1 MTSNPSQM
9 RYSHLLAD
17 WLRELG
23 YSHCFFV
30 AGGGCM
36 HLIEGFRHQ
45 FQCIPVVHEVAAG
58 IAAEHFNECT
68 TSGKA
73 FALVTTGPGLT
84 NIVTAIAACYV
95 EHRQLLVIA
104 GQVKTTDLKGPQ
116 TRQLGVQE
124 IDGIGLCKSITVRS
138 ERLLQPVSKH
148 DFTRLCRLAE
158 GPHPGPVLIEVCL
171 DVQGA
176 VVNRQQLEPGPE
188 PETEPAA
195 GVDPATVSR
204 QLQFFDQLRT
214 AVSCSQ
220 RPVLLLGGLLS
231 RRAAWS
237 AINDL
242 ERLNIPVLTTT
253 SAIDRIPTE
262 SPVYVGRVGTWGGQR
277 SANMI
282 LAQSDLVVVCGAQLD
297 LQQTGFA
304 VDEFAPQAEMFQ
316 IFPCEH
322 ELAKGSPRLA
332 CGLSAAPDTVF
343 HQALDCLQP
352 AASPDW
358 MDYTRNIRRLVPFLD
373 PANTAADGFMLSFE
387 FLQNLSL
394 AARAS
399 DLLAL
404 SSSGGSFT
412 GALQMYHVHRGQYAS
427 VSAAA
432 ASMGYGLATAIG
444 MSFAQPGQ
452 RVILVEGDGGFCQNL
467 QELAVVR
474 RYNLPVKIF
483 ILDNEGYASIRAT
496 QRKFFNGAYVGC
508 DTATGL
514 GFPDWIPL
522 FQAFNIPCRYLDAS
536 DNTVAAL
543 SLLLGQ
549 TEGPE
554 AWIVPVDPDQ
564 TNWPAVASKMLP
576 DGKMASRPIYDLLPP
591 LSPEIQAEVTKY
603 LQ

>member
-1 MTSNPSQM
+1 MTSKTSEM
-9 RYSHLLAD
+9 RYSYLLAD

-36 HLIEGFRHQ
+36 HLIDGFRHQ

-84 NIVTAIAACYV
+84 NIVTAIAACFV
-95 EHRQLLVIA
+95 EHRELLVIA
-104 GQVKTTDLKGPQ
+104 GQVKTTDLKSPQ
-116 TRQLGVQE
+116 TRQLGMQE
-124 IDGIGLCKSITVRS
+124 IDGVSLCQSITVQS
-138 ERLLQPVSKH
+138 ERLLQPVSKQH
-148 DFTRLCRLAE
+148 FTRLCRLAE

-176 VVNRQQLEPGPE
+176 VVNRQQLELEPGGPQVSD
-188 PETEPAA
+188 
-195 GVDPATVSR
+195 VDPESVSR
-204 QLQFFDQLRT
+204 GVHFFDLLRA
-214 AVSCSQ
+214 AVSRSQ
-220 RPVLLLGGLLS
+220 RPVLVLGGLLT
-231 RRAAWS
+231 RRAAW
-237 AINDL
+237 AALDNL
-242 ERLNIPVLTTT
+242 EQLNIPVVTTT
-253 SAIDRIPTE
+253 SAIDRLP
-262 SPVYVGRVGTWGGQR
+262 SSHPVNCGRVGTHGAHR
-277 SANMI
+277 SANLI
-282 LAQSDLVVVCGAQLD
+282 LAQSDLVVVVGAQLD
-297 LQQTGFA
+297 LQQTGFN
-304 VDEFAPQAEMFQ
+304 VENYAPNAELFQ
-316 IFPCEH
+316 VFPCDH
-322 ELAKGSPRLA
+322 ELNKGLPKLA
-332 CGLSAAPDTVF
+332 AGLNAVPDTAFEAVR
-343 HQALDCLQP
+343 ACLSP
-352 AASPDW
+352 SASPAW
-358 MDYTRNIRRLVPFLD
+358 SDYARSIRALLPVPE
-373 PANTAADGFMLSFE
+373 PANTAAPGFMLSFN

-394 AARAS
+394 AARPT

-432 ASMGYGLATAIG
+432 ASMGYGLVTAVG

-467 QELAVVR
+467 QELALVR
-474 RYNLPVKIF
+474 RHNLPVKIF
-483 ILDNEGYASIRAT
+483 ILYNEGYASIRAT

-522 FQAFNIPCRYLDAS
+522 FQAFNIPCRYLNAS
-536 DNTVAAL
+536 DDTVATL
-543 SLLLGQ
+543 SQLLGQ

-576 DGKMASRPIYDLLPP
+576 DGRMASRPIYDLLPP
-591 LSPEIQAEVTKY
+591 LSPEIHAQVTKY
-603 LQ
+603 LP

>member
-1 MTSNPSQM
+1 MTSNSLQM

-17 WLRELG
+17 WLRDLG

-68 TSGKA
+68 SSGKA

-95 EHRQLLVIA
+95 EHRELLVIA

-116 TRQLGVQE
+116 TRQLGMQE
-124 IDGIGLCKSITVRS
+124 IDGVSLCQSITVRS
-138 ERLLQPVSKH
+138 ERLLQPVSRQH
-148 DFTRLCRLAE
+148 FTELCRLAE
-158 GPHPGPVLIEVCL
+158 GPHPGPVLIEICL

-176 VVNRQQLEPGPE
+176 VVNRQQLEVE
-188 PETEPAA
+188 SATLQADQRSSRHSETH
-195 GVDPATVSR
+195 
-204 QLQFFDQLRT
+204 LNFFDQLRA
-214 AVSCSQ
+214 AVSRSQ
-220 RPVLLLGGLLS
+220 RPVLVLGGLLT

-237 AINDL
+237 ALDDL
-242 ERLNIPVLTTT
+242 EQLNVPVMTTT
-253 SAIDRIPTE
+253 SAIDRIP
-262 SPVYVGRVGTWGGQR
+262 SSLSVNCGRVGTHGAHR
-277 SANMI
+277 SSNLI
-282 LAQSDLVVVCGAQLD
+282 LAQADLVVVLGAQLD
-297 LQQTGFA
+297 LQQTGFN
-304 VDEFAPQAEMFQ
+304 VENYAPNAELFQ
-316 IFPCEH
+316 VFPCEH
-322 ELAKGSPRLA
+322 ELNKGQPKLA
-332 CGLSAAPDTVF
+332 AGLNAVPDTALETV
-343 HQALDCLQP
+343 LDCLAP
-352 AASPDW
+352 AATPEWSN
-358 MDYTRNIRRLVPFLD
+358 YARTIRALLPVPER
-373 PANTAADGFMLSFE
+373 ANTAAAGFMLSFE
-387 FLQNLSL
+387 FLQNLSM
-394 AARAS
+394 AAQPS

-412 GALQMYHVHRGQYAS
+412 GALQMYHLHRGQYAS

-432 ASMGYGLATAIG
+432 ASMGYGLVTAVG

-452 RVILVEGDGGFCQNL
+452 RVIMVEGDGGFCQNL
-467 QELAVVR
+467 QELALVR
-474 RYNLPVKIF
+474 RHNLPVKIF
-483 ILDNEGYASIRAT
+483 ILYNEGYASIRAT

-536 DNTVAAL
+536 DNTVEAL

-576 DGKMASRPIYDLLPP
+576 DGRMASRPIYDLLPP
-591 LSPEIQAEVTKY
+591 LSPEIQAQVTKY